1 MKHLATA
8 FAAAAALTPLSA
20 FAHGTAIVQAG
31 HAIASATELFLGSQP
46 TATVRAFKTVIAEKV
61 GHEQFQVTITLADGT
76 AFGYAC
82 QEDETVDPVTWP
94 CVAN

>member
-8 FAAAAALTPLSA
+8 FAAAAALAPLSA
-20 FAHGTAIVQAG
+20 FAH
-31 HAIASATELFLGSQP
+31 
-46 TATVRAFKTVIAEKV
+46 
-61 GHEQFQVTITLADGT
+61 GT